1 MGTHH
6 ICSTCGTQFAETVSP
21 PDRCPICEDERQ
33 YVNWRG
39 QGWTSLEALRRGHRN
54 VLREEEPGVTSI
66 ATEPSFAIGQRALLL
81 QAQGGNILWDCLSL
95 IDEPTVQAVRALGGL
110 SAIAISHP
118 HYYSSMVEWSR
129 AFDSVPIY
137 LHTADREWIMR
148 PAASIRLWDTEARR
162 LDDSVTLIRC
172 GGHFAGATVLH
183 WGAGAGGKGALFTGD
198 TIQVVLDRGHVSFM
212 RSYPNLIPLSA
223 LAVRRIVA
231 AVQPYAFDRIYGAF
245 AGRTIMKEAKAALA
259 RSADR
264 YINAL
269 GV

>member
-6 ICSTCGTQFAETVSP
+6 LCSTCGTQFAEAAAP

-33 YVNWRG
+33 YVNWKG
-39 QGWTSLEALRRGHRN
+39 QQWTSLEALRQGHRN
-54 VLREEEPGVTSI
+54 VLRDEEPGVTSI
-66 ATEPSFAIGQRALLL
+66 VTEPSFAIGQRALLL
-81 QAQGGNILWDCLSL
+81 QAPSGNILWDCLSL
-95 IDEPTVQAVRALGGL
+95 IDEPTVNAVQALGGL

-129 AFDSVPIY
+129 AFDSIPIY
-137 LHTADREWIMR
+137 LHSADREWIMR
-148 PAASIRLWDTEARR
+148 PDPSIRRWETETHR
-162 LDDSVTLIRC
+162 LGDGVTLIRC
-172 GGHFAGATVLH
+172 GGHFSGAAVLH
-183 WGAGAGGKGALFTGD
+183 WGAGAGGKGVLFTGD

-223 LAVRRIVA
+223 AAVRRIVD

-245 AGRTIMKEAKAALA
+245 AGRTIAHDAKAGLA

-264 YINAL
+264 YVTAL
-269 GV
+269 DG

>member
-39 QGWTSLEALRRGHRN
+39 QGWTSLEALRQGHRN
-54 VLREEEPGVTSI
+54 VLRVEEPGVTSI
-66 ATEPSFAIGQRALLL
+66 VTEPSFAIGQRALLL
-81 QAQGGNILWDCLSL
+81 RAPGGNILWDCLSL

-137 LHTADREWIMR
+137 LHAADREWVMR
-148 PAASIRLWDTEARR
+148 PDPSVRSWDSETYRLGVAG
-162 LDDSVTLIRC
+162 TLIRC

-183 WGAGAGGKGALFTGD
+183 WGAGAGGKGVLFTGD

-212 RSYPNLIPLSA
+212 RSYPNLVPLSA
-223 LAVRRIVA
+223 QAVRRIVDV
-231 AVQPYAFDRIYGAF
+231 VQPYAFERIYGAF
-245 AGRTIMKEAKAALA
+245 TGRTVMQEAKAALA

-264 YINAL
+264 YVNAL
-269 GV
+269 SG